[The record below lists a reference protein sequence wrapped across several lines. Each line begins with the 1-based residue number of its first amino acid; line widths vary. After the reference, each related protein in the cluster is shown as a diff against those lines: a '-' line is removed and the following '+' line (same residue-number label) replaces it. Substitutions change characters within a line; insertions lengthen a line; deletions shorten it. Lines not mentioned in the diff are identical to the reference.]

1 MRAYRLKSESLAPPD
16 NSLTY
21 HAKVINNKVA
31 EKKFDFEQKKNS
43 LKKKFLPKQEGS
55 AKAKPNPD
63 MTEIF
68 YILNV
73 AIQHLNFSFTE
84 KKTIRSRSSMLY
96 SRILLS
102 FVLKRRR
109 FPDFDC
115 TLSNSAD
122 IKEAFPKV
130 RLQCF
135 IKEEIIKL

>member
-31 EKKFDFEQKKNS
+31 EKKFDFEQKKIR

-63 MTEIF
+63 MTVIF

-73 AIQHLNFSFTE
+73 VIQILNFSFTE
-84 KKTIRSRSSMLY
+84 KINITFKEFYVVFKNIVKFCSQTKKVSRFRLY
-96 SRILLS
+96 
-102 FVLKRRR
+102 FVE
-109 FPDFDC
+109 FC
-115 TLSNSAD
+115 
-122 IKEAFPKV
+122 
-130 RLQCF
+130 
-135 IKEEIIKL
+135 

>member
-1 MRAYRLKSESLAPPD
+1 VRAYRLKSESLAPPD

-31 EKKFDFEQKKNS
+31 EKKFDFEQKKIR

-63 MTEIF
+63 MTVIF

-73 AIQHLNFSFTE
+73 VIQILNFSFTE
-84 KKTIRSRSSMLY
+84 KNNHY
-96 SRILLS
+96 VQGILC
-102 FVLKRRR
+102 FVLKQRR

-122 IKEAFPKV
+122 IKEAFFPQSTGTS
-130 RLQCF
+130 LM
-135 IKEEIIKL
+135 L

>member
-1 MRAYRLKSESLAPPD
+1 M
-16 NSLTY
+16 
-21 HAKVINNKVA
+21 
-31 EKKFDFEQKKNS
+31 
-43 LKKKFLPKQEGS
+43 PKQEGS

-102 FVLKRRR
+102 FVLEQRR

-122 IKEAFPKV
+122 IKEAFFPQSTGTS
-130 RLQCF
+130 LM
-135 IKEEIIKL
+135 L